1 MAKLTNKYDVVQ
13 MGDTSDFWSGIA
25 DRLEQYIDP
34 EFQRKLKIDRE
45 EQRRYKAQVEKE
57 AEQTAYDREQDAID
71 RQLEKEARIKA
82 DTQDAYNKFHD
93 DLQVSYDQG
102 MGEEY
107 RAQLIDA
114 AMYDMSF
121 DTGDLRTGIDINK
134 LEAMK
139 EASLKNARYNKAW
152 QSFMQNPN
160 QTSYDSLVSLADSKE
175 KRDMITKNADP
186 KLEKFKLENQTVA
199 IANLMNTYL
208 KNPIDSNTLS
218 QFTKLGARGAEAVF
232 GLFDME
238 IKRRQGNKDKRI
250 ELAYKLIEMEADET
264 MGEDERNAIINMKL
278 LGMQLLE
285 KEGILDKQQKEKQ
298 EVYSD
303 VDVNLAP
310 RFDIASVK
318 DFDEIDFYGD
328 KMTGRQFK
336 SDYGNTKF
344 SKDDLNNLKINRQK
358 LTFAG
363 AAGWRRFSRD
373 MSPVKI
379 ATSEEINKAARKLG
393 FNEKVLPGSAKYK
406 SIKKRLE
413 KMFPSYNFGVSN

>member
-13 MGDTSDFWSGIA
+13 MGDTPDFWSGIA

-45 EQRRYKAQVEKE
+45 EQRRYKARVEKE

-82 DTQDAYNKFHD
+82 DTQDAYDKFHD

-139 EASLKNARYNKAW
+139 EASLKNARYNKSW

-250 ELAYKLIEMEADET
+250 ELAYKLIEMESDET
-264 MGEDERNAIINMKL
+264 MGEDERNAIMNMKL

-298 EVYSD
+298 KVYSD

-373 MSPVKI
+373 MSPVK
-379 ATSEEINKAARKLG
+379 
-393 FNEKVLPGSAKYK
+393 
-406 SIKKRLE
+406 
-413 KMFPSYNFGVSN
+413 

>member
-13 MGDTSDFWSGIA
+13 MGDTPDFWSGIA

-45 EQRRYKAQVEKE
+45 EQRIYKARVEKE

-82 DTQDAYNKFHD
+82 DTQDAYDKFHD

-121 DTGDLRTGIDINK
+121 DTGDLKTGIDINK

-139 EASLKNARYNKAW
+139 EASLKNARYNKSW

-186 KLEKFKLENQTVA
+186 KLEKIKL
-199 IANLMNTYL
+199 
-208 KNPIDSNTLS
+208 
-218 QFTKLGARGAEAVF
+218 
-232 GLFDME
+232 
-238 IKRRQGNKDKRI
+238 
-250 ELAYKLIEMEADET
+250 
-264 MGEDERNAIINMKL
+264 
-278 LGMQLLE
+278 
-285 KEGILDKQQKEKQ
+285 
-298 EVYSD
+298 
-303 VDVNLAP
+303 
-310 RFDIASVK
+310 
-318 DFDEIDFYGD
+318 
-328 KMTGRQFK
+328 
-336 SDYGNTKF
+336 
-344 SKDDLNNLKINRQK
+344 
-358 LTFAG
+358 
-363 AAGWRRFSRD
+363 
-373 MSPVKI
+373 
-379 ATSEEINKAARKLG
+379 
-393 FNEKVLPGSAKYK
+393 
-406 SIKKRLE
+406 
-413 KMFPSYNFGVSN
+413 

>member
-1 MAKLTNKYDVVQ
+1 
-13 MGDTSDFWSGIA
+13 
-25 DRLEQYIDP
+25 
-34 EFQRKLKIDRE
+34 
-45 EQRRYKAQVEKE
+45 
-57 AEQTAYDREQDAID
+57 
-71 RQLEKEARIKA
+71 
-82 DTQDAYNKFHD
+82 
-93 DLQVSYDQG
+93 
-102 MGEEY
+102 
-107 RAQLIDA
+107 
-114 AMYDMSF
+114 
-121 DTGDLRTGIDINK
+121 
-134 LEAMK
+134 
-139 EASLKNARYNKAW
+139 
-152 QSFMQNPN
+152 MQNPN

-232 GLFDME
+232 GLFYME

-250 ELAYKLIEMEADET
+250 ELAYKLIEMESDET
-264 MGEDERNAIINMKL
+264 MGEDERNAIMNMKL

-298 EVYSD
+298 KVYSD

-344 SKDDLNNLKINRQK
+344 TKDDLNNLKINRQK